1 VSLSK
6 RVGVRR
12 SGAEYKLEQRRHAA
26 ADGLCHTC
34 CAVKVPAGRSTCPKC
49 SAEASARTVR
59 RRRAIRTK
67 SEMERGVSALE
78 ALGDAYSSDG
88 DYRAALKSYQ
98 RAFDLCAGDL
108 SAHAR
113 LAVKVGDTAFHRGI
127 ATDADGW
134 FNIPLEETLPVP
146 GTAASVAQL
155 HMQQIRTLWSSSRT
169 ADIVPLSERLLNF
182 ATASNNTELILST
195 RLSLATVLHLLSRYD
210 EAERYLLAID
220 PRTLPP
226 DPKVLSKYHRLCG
239 FVYASSGNAEMASDS
254 FAEALHYAEQGK
266 DPYEYTSIL
275 QAHAIA
281 ATMLG
286 RTELAAGLYLQALSA
301 ARDRNLVWNVACI
314 SLEYARVLS
323 HQGNRH
329 LAHAYVNQA
338 ATFEKPPPV
347 LLEALAEI
355 GIPIAIECNDPYLLD
370 QCANEDALTFAFRS
384 GEPPRLGPVAAS
396 FARYFHR
403 MRQLPKAR
411 ELLAK
416 ALEYVKNADE
426 ACDLPL
432 AIAQFGD
439 KRYFGRAR
447 EILRSRTLL
456 PNADVATAHL
466 QYFDALVLDREGDAE
481 ACMREA
487 TAAATSFRK
496 LRWTS
501 YELAATLL
509 GASAHRARGTA
520 DGSAGSAASIPSELT
535 LREQSVAQLAILGL
549 SNREIGQRLSISART
564 VECHMTSILR
574 RMGLRSRHQ
583 LLESVRR

>member
-1 VSLSK
+1 
-6 RVGVRR
+6 
-12 SGAEYKLEQRRHAA
+12 
-26 ADGLCHTC
+26 
-34 CAVKVPAGRSTCPKC
+34 
-49 SAEASARTVR
+49 
-59 RRRAIRTK
+59 
-67 SEMERGVSALE
+67 MERGVSALE
-78 ALGDAYSSDG
+78 ALGDSYSSDG

-98 RAFDLCAGDL
+98 RAFDLSAGDV

-113 LAVKVGDTAFHRGI
+113 LAVKVGHTAFHRGI
-127 ATDADGW
+127 ASDADEW
-134 FNIPLEETLPVP
+134 FNIPLEATVPVT

-169 ADIVPLSERLLNF
+169 AEIVPLSERLLDF
-182 ATASNNTELILST
+182 ATASNNAELILST
-195 RLSLATVLHLLSRYD
+195 RLSLATVLHLLSRYH
-210 EAERYLLAID
+210 EAERHLHAID
-220 PRTLPP
+220 VRALPP

-254 FAEALHYAEQGK
+254 FTEALDYAEQGK
-266 DPYEYTSIL
+266 DPYEYTSTL

-281 ATMLG
+281 ASMLG
-286 RTELAAGLYLQALSA
+286 RTELAADLYLQALSA

-338 ATFEKPPPV
+338 AIFENPPPV

-355 GIPIAIECNDPYLLD
+355 GIPIAIECNDPYLLSR
-370 QCANEDALTFAFRS
+370 CANEDALTFAFRS
-384 GEPPRLGPVAAS
+384 GEPPRLGPVASS

-403 MRQLPKAR
+403 VRRLPKAR
-411 ELLAK
+411 ELLAE
-416 ALEYVKNADE
+416 ALEYVKNADG
-426 ACDLPL
+426 ACDLPI

-439 KRYFGRAR
+439 DRYFGRAR

-466 QYFDALVLDREGDAE
+466 HYFDALVFDREGDPD

-487 TAAATSFRK
+487 TAAATLFRK

-509 GASAHRARGTA
+509 GASAHRTRGAA

-549 SNREIGQRLSISART
+549 SNREIGERLSISART

-574 RMGLRSRHQ
+574 RMNLRSRHQ

>member
-1 VSLSK
+1 MA
-6 RVGVRR
+6 R

-34 CAVKVPAGRSTCPKC
+34 CAVKVAPGRSTCPKC

-78 ALGDAYSSDG
+78 TLGDAYSSDG

-98 RAFDLCAGDL
+98 RAFDLSAGDL
-108 SAHAR
+108 CAHVR

-134 FNIPLEETLPVP
+134 FNIPLEETVPLP
-146 GTAASVAQL
+146 GTGASVAHL
-155 HMQQIRTLWSSSRT
+155 HMQQIRTLWLSSRT
-169 ADIVPLSERLLNF
+169 ADIVPLSERLLDF
-182 ATASNNTELILST
+182 ATASNDADLILAT
-195 RLSLATVLHLLSRYD
+195 RLSLAMVLHLLSRYD
-210 EAERYLLAID
+210 EAERYLHAIGVD
-220 PRTLPP
+220 ALPK
-226 DPKVLSKYHRLCG
+226 DPKVISKYHRVCAL
-239 FVYASSGNAEMASDS
+239 VYASSGNAEMASDS
-254 FAEALHYAEQGK
+254 FAKALHYAEQDQ
-266 DPYEYTSIL
+266 DPYAYTSIL
-275 QAHAIA
+275 HSHAMSA
-281 ATMLG
+281 SMLG
-286 RTELAAGLYLQALSA
+286 CTELAASLFLQALSA
-301 ARDRNLVWNVACI
+301 ARDRNLGWNVACI
-314 SLEYARVLS
+314 SLECARVLS
-323 HQGNRH
+323 RQGNRH

-338 ATFEKPPPV
+338 ATVENPPPV

-355 GIPIAIECNDPYLLD
+355 GIPIAIECNDPYLLS

-384 GEPPRLGPVAAS
+384 GEPPRLGPVASS

-403 MRQLPKAR
+403 MRQLQKAR

-432 AIAQFGD
+432 AVAQFGD

-447 EILRSRTLL
+447 EVLRSRTLL
-456 PNADVATAHL
+456 PNANVAIAHL
-466 QYFDALVLDREGDAE
+466 HYFDAFVLDREGDAE
-481 ACMREA
+481 GCTREA
-487 TAAATSFRK
+487 TAAATLFRK
-496 LRWTS
+496 LGWTS
-501 YELAATLL
+501 YELGATLL
-509 GASAHRARGTA
+509 GASAHRTRSAA
-520 DGSAGSAASIPSELT
+520 DGSAGPAASIPTELT
-535 LREQSVAQLAILGL
+535 LREQSVAQLAIVGL
-549 SNREIGQRLSISART
+549 SNREIGERLSISART

-583 LLESVRR
+583 LLESIRR